1 MNMCYGRHT
10 GYGGYGE
17 WARGGRQILLDQQS
31 LGDDVRTWIRMEDG
45 SISGNVHLNATYGQD
60 QYGLVH
66 RSIGVQNGGFSLSPP
81 FFGVIYL
88 WMCLF
93 GTYIW
98 VSFGVDDSVLS
109 IEVCKN

>member
-45 SISGNVHLNATYGQD
+45 SISGDVHLNATYGQD
-60 QYGLVH
+60 QYGFVQ
-66 RSIGVQNGGFSLSPP
+66 RSVSAQNGGLSLSPP
-81 FFGVIYL
+81 YFGVIYL
-88 WMCLF
+88 WICVFSGLISGF
-93 GTYIW
+93 HLG
-98 VSFGVDDSVLS
+98 
-109 IEVCKN
+109 